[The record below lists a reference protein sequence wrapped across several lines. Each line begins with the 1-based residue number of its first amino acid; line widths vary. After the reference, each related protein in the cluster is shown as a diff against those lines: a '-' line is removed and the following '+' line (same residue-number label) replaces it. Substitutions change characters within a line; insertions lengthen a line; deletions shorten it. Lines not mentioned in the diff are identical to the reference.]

1 MRGEFPEPLVR
12 LLRDKEVVSA
22 LLSDLAE
29 EEAQDQIEQA
39 QEKESAA

>member
-1 MRGEFPEPLVR
+1 MRGEFPEPLGR